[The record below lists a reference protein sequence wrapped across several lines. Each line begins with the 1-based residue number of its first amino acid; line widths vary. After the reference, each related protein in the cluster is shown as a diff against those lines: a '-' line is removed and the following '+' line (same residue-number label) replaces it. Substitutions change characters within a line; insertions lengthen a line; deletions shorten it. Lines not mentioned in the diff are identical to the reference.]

1 MSRHLRVSID
11 IDAIKNNF
19 NILKKRLPQG
29 IKSIGVVKAD
39 AYGHGAVEISRV
51 LENSG
56 IDMLATAYLE
66 EAIALREAGIR
77 TPIIVLFDE
86 PDPQKFLRYDLRA
99 VLHNRKTIDTLSRIL
114 KASAPSLNVHIK
126 IDTGMGRLGF
136 SPDEVITV
144 IKRIRDMKS
153 IKIEGIMSHFSEAEL
168 SSKESAKRQIELF
181 KKITSEI
188 KELLG
193 YGPLCHMANSAA
205 LFSLPEAWLSAVRP
219 GLMLYGYLPGGLED
233 RELRPAMK
241 VSTELLTIREFP
253 PGTPVSYGGT
263 FITKGKSYIGI
274 ISAGYA
280 DGLMRSLSNRG
291 YVLYMGR
298 RAPVIGRI
306 CMDLT
311 MIDLTGIIK
320 DEEGESKEVILLG
333 YQEKE
338 GISAKDIASLAGTI
352 PYEVLTTFGGLGKK
366 EFISKDGEVKAGQN
380 L

>member
-29 IKSIGVVKAD
+29 IKIIGVVKAD
-39 AYGHGAVEISRV
+39 AYGHGAVEVSRV

-66 EAIALREAGIR
+66 EAIVLRQAGIR

-86 PDPQKFLRYDLRA
+86 PDPKKFLRYDLRA
-99 VLHNRKTIDTLSRIL
+99 VLHNRNTIDTLSRIL
-114 KASAPSLNVHIK
+114 KAPSPSLHVHIK

-136 SPDEVITV
+136 SPEEVITV
-144 IKRIRDMKS
+144 IKRIRDVKS

-193 YGPLCHMANSAA
+193 YEPICHMANSAA
-205 LFSLPEAWLSAVRP
+205 LFSLPQALLSAVRP
-219 GLMLYGYLPGGLED
+219 GLMLYGYLPGSLED

-241 VSTELLTIREFP
+241 VNTELLTIREVP
-253 PGTPVSYGGT
+253 SGAPVSYGGT
-263 FITKGKSYIGI
+263 FITKRKSYIGI

-298 RAPVIGRI
+298 RVPIIGRI

-311 MIDLTGIIK
+311 MIDLTDIIRG
-320 DEEGESKEVILLG
+320 EERESKEVILLG
-333 YQEKE
+333 SQENE
-338 GISAKDIASLAGTI
+338 GISAKDIASWADTI

-366 EFISKDGEVKAGQN
+366 EFISEDGELKTGQN